1 MNLTEMILRAASP
14 YPAVAL
20 DVFDTLLKRDV
31 ARPTDLFLLRGEA
44 FAQARVEAE
53 TQARTAA
60 GREVTLAEIYARP
73 PLAGY
78 DPAAECALEC
88 RAAAANRPVWE
99 AVRALRAQGKRLYYI
114 SDMYLPP
121 EQINAMLT
129 RCGYDRFDGGFV
141 SSAYGVQKRSGKLFQ
156 RFLHET
162 GLKAREVLFIGDDW
176 RADVLGAALAGIRAW
191 HLPKEQGMQAFP
203 PAETA
208 GDGALAAF
216 VQNRVRGRAVDGEA
230 VGFAVLGPLLT
241 ALCQWIHEKRKERP
255 ESRLYFL
262 ARDMYLTRQIY
273 AVLYPGEPTQYL
285 QVSRR
290 SLCPLLLQRR
300 AFAQLVEA
308 LPHQRLSGTQ
318 IAAYCGAACPPEYAA
333 QTFDLKAGGEEARL
347 YTLFHALTPPASAAL
362 ALGYLRQSGLQGEDW
377 LVDIGSGG
385 TTQMLLE
392 SLCGCT
398 LHGLQLSGDA
408 RLRKR
413 RHGAAEVFLS
423 LDRAQAALY
432 WAGQPMLERMISQ
445 DVGATVAYAEEGD
458 TYMPQQAAQR
468 PEPLVQALQRGALA
482 FAKAWQGSVLA
493 GTAIRPQQAIAPFL
507 HLTGQPTK
515 QQAALLGDL
524 TVEDGGVYPLAAPG
538 SLRSYLRHPARAR
551 HDLAQARWKIG
562 FLKRL
567 LPWPLP
573 YGRLYLAAKNQTER

>member
-1 MNLTEMILRAASP
+1 MTLTEMILRAAAP

-31 ARPTDLFLLRGEA
+31 ARPADLFLLQGEA

-53 TQARTAA
+53 AQARAA
-60 GREVTLAEIYARP
+60 VKREVTLAEIYARP
-73 PLAGY
+73 ALAGY
-78 DPAAECALEC
+78 DPAVECALEC
-88 RAAAANRPVWE
+88 RAAAPNRPVQE

-121 EQINAMLT
+121 EQVAAMLAH
-129 RCGYDRFDGGFV
+129 CGYDRFDGGFV
-141 SSAYGVQKRSGKLFQ
+141 SSAYGVQKRSGKLFR
-156 RFLHET
+156 RFLQET
-162 GLKAREVLFIGDDW
+162 DLKAREVLFIGDDW
-176 RADVLGAALAGIRAW
+176 RADVLGASLAGIRAW
-191 HLPKEQGMQAFP
+191 HLPGERAVRDP
-203 PAETA
+203 SPAENTW
-208 GDGALAAF
+208 DGALTAF
-216 VQNRVRGRAVDGEA
+216 VQNRVRGRTVDGET

-241 ALCQWIHEKRKERP
+241 AFCQWIHEQRKVRP

-273 AVLYPGEPTQYL
+273 ALLYPEEQTCYL

-290 SLCPLLLQRR
+290 SLCPLLLQNR
-300 AFAQLVEA
+300 AFTQLAEA
-308 LPHQRLSGTQ
+308 LPRQRLTGAQ
-318 IAAYCGAACPPEYAA
+318 IAAYCGASCPSVYAA

-347 YTLFHALTPPASAAL
+347 YTLFHALTPPADASFAQA
-362 ALGYLRQSGLQGEDW
+362 YLRQSGLQSGDF

-392 SLCGCT
+392 FLCGVT
-398 LHGLQLSGDA
+398 LRGLQLSGDA

-423 LDRAQAALY
+423 LDSAQAALY

-458 TYMPQQAAQR
+458 TYMPQQAAQK
-468 PEPLVQALQRGALA
+468 PEPLVQALQCGALA
-482 FAKAWQGSVLA
+482 FAKAWKGSVLA
-493 GTAIRPQQAIAPFL
+493 DTVICPQQAIAPFL
-507 HLTGQPTK
+507 RLIGQPTA
-515 QQAALLGDL
+515 QEAALLGGL
-524 TVEDGGVYPLAAPG
+524 TVEDGGVYPLAAPAA
-538 SLRSYLRHPARAR
+538 LRSYLRHPSHARR
-551 HDLAQARWKIG
+551 DLAQARWKIG

-573 YGRLYLAAKNQTER
+573 YDKWYLAAKNKTER

>member
-31 ARPTDLFLLRGEA
+31 ARPTDLFLLQGEA
-44 FAQARVEAE
+44 FAKVRVEAE
-53 TQARTAA
+53 AQARAAA

-73 PLAGY
+73 ALAGY
-78 DPAAECALEC
+78 DPAAECALEY
-88 RAAAANRPVWE
+88 RAAAANRPVQE

-121 EQINAMLT
+121 EQIDAMLT
-129 RCGYDRFDGGFV
+129 RCGYGRFDGGFV
-141 SSAYGVQKRSGKLFQ
+141 SSACGVQKRSGKLFQ
-156 RFLHET
+156 RFLRAT
-162 GLKAREVLFIGDDW
+162 GLNAREVLFIGDDW

-191 HLPKEQGMQAFP
+191 HLPGGRAETGFL
-203 PAETA
+203 PAENA

-216 VQNRVRGRAVDGEA
+216 VQNRINAGAVDGESI
-230 VGFAVLGPLLT
+230 GFAVLGPLLT
-241 ALCQWIHEKRKERP
+241 AFCQWVHEKRKERP

-273 AVLYPGEPTQYL
+273 ALLYPGEPTQYL

-300 AFAQLVEA
+300 AFTQLVEA
-308 LPHQRLSGTQ
+308 LPRQRLTGAQ
-318 IAAYCGAACPPEYAA
+318 IAAYCGAHCPPEQAE
-333 QTFDLKAGGEEARL
+333 QKFDLKTGGEEARL
-347 YTLFHALTPPASAAL
+347 YALFHALTPPGDAAQ
-362 ALGYLRQSGLQGEDW
+362 ALGYLRQSGLRDGDF

-413 RHGAAEVFLS
+413 RHGAADVFLS
-423 LDRAQAALY
+423 LDSTQGALY
-432 WAGQPMLERMISQ
+432 WAAQPMLERMISQ
-445 DVGATVAYAEEGD
+445 DTGATVGYAEQNG
-458 TYMPQQAAQR
+458 MVLPRQAAHE
-468 PEPLVQALQRGALA
+468 PEALIQALQYGALT
-482 FAKAWQGSVLA
+482 FAKAWQASVLA
-493 GTAIRPQQAIAPFL
+493 GVAIRPQQAIAPFL
-507 HLTGQPTK
+507 RLTGRPTQ

-524 TVEDGGVYPLAAPG
+524 RVEDGGVYPLAAPG
-538 SLRSYLRHPARAR
+538 PLRGYLRHPARAR
-551 HDLAQARWKIG
+551 RDLAQARWKIG

-573 YGRLYLAAKNQTER
+573 YDTLYLAAKNQTER